1 MHNKERVLYKTKR
14 WNYLESLPRE
24 DPDRR
29 FKTLAEWLQQQARS
43 VRFVAVARAPLRTKS
58 TQIFSRLNFLFF
70 RNLCNRQFFQ
80 TQNKSSFRKYRG
92 SSLQRI
98 QSLAQTQSKKHGTS
112 TVMLKTPPQFSWFSG
127 NLEMDPNNSIHKML
141 QYLCLSRVFNNEL
154 RFQSTT
160 LKAPTRCSQLQWS
173 LRAQTCQK
181 LE

>member
-1 MHNKERVLYKTKR
+1 MPNKERVRCKTKR
-14 WNYLESLPRE
+14 WNYKENPPKE

-43 VRFVAVARAPLRTKS
+43 VRFVAVARAPRRTKS

-70 RNLCNRQFFQ
+70 QNLCNRQFFQ
-80 TQNKSSFRKYRG
+80 TQNKSSFQKYRG

-112 TVMLKTPPQFSWFSG
+112 VMLKTPPQFSWFSG

-141 QYLCLSRVFNNEL
+141 QYLYLSRASNNE
-154 RFQSTT
+154 RTFQSTT
-160 LKAPTRCSQLQWS
+160 LKAPTQCSRLQWS